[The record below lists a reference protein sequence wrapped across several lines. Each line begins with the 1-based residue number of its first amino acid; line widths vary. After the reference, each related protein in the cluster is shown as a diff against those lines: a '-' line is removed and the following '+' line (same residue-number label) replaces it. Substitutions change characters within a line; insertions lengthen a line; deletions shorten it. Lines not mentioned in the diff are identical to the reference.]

1 MPDRDD
7 ERSRQYR
14 QRAAELRQE
23 AGMAVS
29 KRLRQVLLESADLYE
44 RLAQWAEGRKP
55 RRSKRS
61 DA

>member
-1 MPDRDD
+1 MSAR
-7 ERSRQYR
+7 ESR

-29 KRLRQVLLESADLYE
+29 QRLRQVLLESADLYE